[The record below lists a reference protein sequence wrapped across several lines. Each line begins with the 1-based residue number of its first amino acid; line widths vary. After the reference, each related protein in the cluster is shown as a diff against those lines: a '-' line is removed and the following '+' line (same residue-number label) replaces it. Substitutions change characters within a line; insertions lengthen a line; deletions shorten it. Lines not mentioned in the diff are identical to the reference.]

1 MSLIQRGQGLR
12 KLATSGFRRAS
23 EIEAQDV
30 RQQQAI
36 EAAKEAQEGQ
46 TYGAG
51 ASIGAMYGIRNLPS
65 SSGGTTTLINQPI
78 SYEPT
83 NMIQGAE
90 NQLRQVIPSPGASGS
105 NYSPVEA
112 VNTIAAE
119 TSLGA
124 SPVVPVTPE
133 VGAALTEGATVAG
146 SGGAGGAAASSSS
159 AGASGLM
166 SNIGTIAAPIAIG
179 LGVAF
184 LINKLF
190 D

>member
-1 MSLIQRGQGLR
+1 MSLIARGQGLR

-30 RQQQAI
+30 RQAQAL
-36 EAAKEAQEGQ
+36 EAAKQAQEAQ
-46 TYGAG
+46 TYGTGAG
-51 ASIGAMYGIRNLPS
+51 IGAMYGIKNLPA
-65 SSGGTTTLINQPI
+65 SSGGTSTLVNQPI

-90 NQLRQVIPSPGASGS
+90 NQLRQVITGSPG
-105 NYSPVEA
+105 A

-124 SPVVPVTPE
+124 SPLVPGTPE
-133 VGAALTEGATVAG
+133 VGTALTEGATVAG
-146 SGGAGGAAASSSS
+146 SSGAGGAAAGSSS
-159 AGASGLM
+159 AGGSGLM
-166 SNIGTIAAPIAIG
+166 SNIGSIAAPVAIG

-184 LINKLF
+184 LLNKLF